1 MAIRRDRSALASE
14 RFAYNLN
21 AARTGEWINQDPLLE
36 LGLGF
41 ARGVKIL
48 SKVEVLLFR
57 NPSADPASV
66 RS

>member
-1 MAIRRDRSALASE
+1 M
-14 RFAYNLN
+14 
-21 AARTGEWINQDPLLE
+21 LE

-66 RS
+66 RSEFDKQLRIGIPIPIIWLDCVHFFSVA